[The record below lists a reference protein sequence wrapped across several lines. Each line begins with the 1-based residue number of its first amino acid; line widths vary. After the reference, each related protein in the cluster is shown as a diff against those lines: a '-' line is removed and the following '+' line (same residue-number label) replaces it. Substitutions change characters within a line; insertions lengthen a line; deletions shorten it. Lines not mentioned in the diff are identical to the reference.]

1 MNSRPP
7 NGAAD
12 APRDTPAWTRAQ
24 AMGLRRTDE
33 TVAPI
38 FYPPAE
44 RIDPDLHIWDTWLL
58 RDRNGEIAEIDGW
71 RVFFSL
77 TASAELL
84 PGKRHDAATI
94 RYFYSRDGRT
104 WYTGDLVFEEAN
116 VFGSRRWAGSA
127 LYDDGR
133 VYVYYTAAGDSAEEH
148 LTYGQ
153 RIAVGAGGTIETS
166 AEGLDLRGPWEH
178 SVLLEPDGDRYEREA
193 QSRGP
198 IYTFRDPWFF
208 EDDGETYLLFEGNT
222 PIPKGSDA
230 CGGEETHQEFNGS
243 IGIARSP
250 TGDPTDW
257 ELEAPLL
264 DAVCVNQ
271 ELERPHIVPRDGR
284 YYLFVSSHA
293 HTFAPGLSG
302 FDGLYGF
309 VADSLRGQYRPL
321 NDTGLVVT
329 NPENAPFQA
338 YSWLAF
344 SHGEELL
351 VSSFFNYYDYDRPS
365 MDDVALLSKAEQR
378 RRFGGTLAPT
388 LRLTV
393 GRDHTRVQG
402 KLDHGHLPVE
412 SEELPALSA
421 FEGRGWTGTRERSDA
436 GGYGRYV
443 DRDDPDPGAG

>member
-1 MNSRPP
+1 M
-7 NGAAD
+7 
-12 APRDTPAWTRAQ
+12 
-24 AMGLRRTDE
+24 
-33 TVAPI
+33 
-38 FYPPAE
+38 
-44 RIDPDLHIWDTWLL
+44 
-58 RDRNGEIAEIDGW
+58 
-71 RVFFSL
+71 
-77 TASAELL
+77 
-84 PGKRHDAATI
+84 
-94 RYFYSRDGRT
+94 
-104 WYTGDLVFEEAN
+104 
-116 VFGSRRWAGSA
+116 
-127 LYDDGR
+127 
-133 VYVYYTAAGDSAEEH
+133 
-148 LTYGQ
+148 
-153 RIAVGAGGTIETS
+153 
-166 AEGLDLRGPWEH
+166 
-178 SVLLEPDGDRYEREA
+178 
-193 QSRGP
+193 
-198 IYTFRDPWFF
+198 
-208 EDDGETYLLFEGNT
+208 
-222 PIPKGSDA
+222 
-230 CGGEETHQEFNGS
+230 
-243 IGIARSP
+243 
-250 TGDPTDW
+250 
-257 ELEAPLL
+257 
-264 DAVCVNQ
+264 NQ

-365 MDDVALLSKAEQR
+365 MDDVALLSEAEQR

-393 GRDHTRVQG
+393 EGDRTRVQG
-402 KLDHGHLPVE
+402 KLDYGHLPVE
-412 SEELPALSA
+412 SDELPALSA